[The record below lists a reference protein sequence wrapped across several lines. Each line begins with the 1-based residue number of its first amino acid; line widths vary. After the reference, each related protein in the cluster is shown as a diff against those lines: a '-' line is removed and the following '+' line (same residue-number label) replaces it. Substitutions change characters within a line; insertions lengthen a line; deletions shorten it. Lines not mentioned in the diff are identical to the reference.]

1 LSLGHQLL
9 HLLPVFQGYQLNQD
23 LLAVL
28 SLQPVL
34 EDLIKITNQQK
45 IIIIIIITIT
55 TTTISIIISTINSS
69 SKVFD
74 CVSY

>member
-1 LSLGHQLL
+1 
-9 HLLPVFQGYQLNQD
+9 LLPVFQGYQLNQD